1 MKFTPSFIVTSLLS
15 LGLVLTAASEGV
27 ETPTTNRVEK
37 AASQTEPP
45 KNANAARIE
54 PVGKGLQPVPRIMVI
69 GTGGTISGGIDP
81 ATGREKDLTAKD
93 LVGLLPTLR
102 GKVDIE
108 EEDFSKIPSSAMTP
122 ELQFKLAQRV
132 VELFKVRPDLAG
144 IVITHGTDSLEETAF
159 LLDLVV
165 NDPRPIVFAAAQRLP
180 SVSDSDG
187 PRNLENAI
195 RIAASPQARDKGV
208 LVSLNEDIH
217 SARYVKKS
225 HSIAVESFQS
235 GKKGMIGTVDNGAV
249 IFYQAPL
256 NQVTIPAKTVEPNVD
271 LVRLV
276 AGDQGK
282 FINHAVA
289 TKATGI
295 VVEAFG
301 RGNLPSPVRVAVGD
315 ARKAGVI
322 VVIVSRV
329 QGGRVEISPKL
340 LAAGVIGGE
349 DLDGLKARMLLAVAL
364 GATKDIPTIQR
375 WFHQAGGVVKQEN
388 TE

>member
-1 MKFTPSFIVTSLLS
+1 
-15 LGLVLTAASEGV
+15 
-27 ETPTTNRVEK
+27 
-37 AASQTEPP
+37 
-45 KNANAARIE
+45 
-54 PVGKGLQPVPRIMVI
+54 MV
-69 GTGGTISGGIDP
+69 
-81 ATGREKDLTAKD
+81 
-93 LVGLLPTLR
+93 PTLK
-102 GKVDIE
+102 GKVEIE
-108 EEDFSKIPSSAMTP
+108 EEDFSKIASSAMTP

-132 VELFKVRPDLAG
+132 AELFKTRPEVAG

-165 NDPRPIVFAAAQRLP
+165 DDPRPVVFAAAQRPP

-195 RIAASPQARDKGV
+195 RIAMSPQARDKGV

-235 GKKGMIGTVDNGAV
+235 GKKGIAGTVDNGTV

-256 NQVTIPAKTVEPNVD
+256 NRVTIPAKAVEPNVD
-271 LVRLV
+271 LVRMV

-289 TKATGI
+289 TKAAGI
-295 VVEAFG
+295 VIEAFG
-301 RGNLPSPVRVAVGD
+301 RGNLPRPVRVAVEE
-315 ARKAGVI
+315 ARKAGVV

-329 QGGRVEISPKL
+329 PGGRVDVWSKL
-340 LAAGVIGGE
+340 LEAGVISGE
-349 DLDGLKARMLLAVAL
+349 KTWTD
-364 GATKDIPTIQR
+364 
-375 WFHQAGGVVKQEN
+375 
-388 TE
+388 